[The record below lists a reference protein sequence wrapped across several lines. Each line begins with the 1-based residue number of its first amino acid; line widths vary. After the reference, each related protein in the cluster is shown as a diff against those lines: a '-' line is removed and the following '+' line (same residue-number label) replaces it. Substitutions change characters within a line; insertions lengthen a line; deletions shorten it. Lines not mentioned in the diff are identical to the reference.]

1 MRVKANNIGIKLRL
15 HQQKIWW
22 LNHVLFFLAIIVL
35 SLLSISDYHKNLLLE
50 KGGIENRQ
58 LLFVNPFSDCKGDVG
73 FDTKELVSFKQHME
87 GFIKEGVKA
96 NIIKSS
102 AVYFKDLNNC
112 SWFSINE
119 REKFSPGSLLKVPLL
134 TGYLKKAETD
144 PQLFKKRVQFVRDEE
159 FVDSQYI
166 KPVKEIEIGKTY
178 TIEELLYRAIVYS
191 DNKAARQLFYLDNG
205 TSFFKAFNDIL
216 LHHNIKLEQHVSI
229 NVRDYAEFFT
239 ALYNASYLNRDMANS
254 ALKLLAE
261 VDFKKGL
268 VAGIPA
274 NVRIAHKFG
283 EWGTGQDVEFHDCG
297 IIYYPQHSYLLC
309 VMAKGEN
316 EENLIKNAQDISGLT
331 YQYVEYVVKK

>member
-1 MRVKANNIGIKLRL
+1 MRVRANSIGIKLRL
-15 HQQKIWW
+15 HEQKIWW
-22 LNHVLFFLAIIVL
+22 LNHALFFLAITVL
-35 SLLSISDYHKNLLLE
+35 LLLSISDCHKNLLPE

-58 LLFVNPFSDCKGDVG
+58 LLFVNPFRDCKGDIG

-87 GFIKEGVKA
+87 GFIKEETKA

-134 TGYLKKAETD
+134 TGYLKKVETD
-144 PQLFKKRVQFVRDEE
+144 TQLLKKKVQFVRDEE
-159 FVDSQYI
+159 FVDSQHI
-166 KPVKEIEIGKTY
+166 KPVKEIEKGKTY
-178 TIEELLYRAIVYS
+178 TIEDLLYRAIVYS

-205 TSFFKAFNDIL
+205 TSFFKAFNNIL
-216 LHHNIKLEQHVSI
+216 PHHNIKLEQHISI

-239 ALYNASYLNRDMANS
+239 ALYNASYLNRDMADV
-254 ALKLLAE
+254 ALKWLAE
-261 VDFKKGL
+261 IDFKKGL

-283 EWGTGQDVEFHDCG
+283 ERGTGQDVEFHDCG
-297 IIYYPQHSYLLC
+297 IIYYPQHPYLLC
-309 VMAKGEN
+309 AMAKGEN
-316 EENLIKNAQDISGLT
+316 EENLIKNIKEISGLT
-331 YQYVEYVVKK
+331 YQYVEMLLKK